1 MKKFYRNLFQV
12 YFFMARALFPKDSAL
27 QREFLL
33 IKVSALEKEMPEIF
47 EKLGG
52 VRLLRH
58 CRSAQEMKKL
68 VEHIKE
74 NDWFY
79 VMKMLKTM
87 QSMQEDPKLASK
99 ISLNKAAFVL
109 DQDIREGKAE
119 DSEEDNDSSYEEKA
133 EDSEE
138 DNDSI
143 YEEKAKDFQKIN
155 TPRYKKIWR
164 QYRGVAH
171 LIVGLQIM
179 KLQYLELTGDPI
191 PFEAFLALALD
202 HLNLAAYQE
211 GEELKKMYEGHT
223 KKPIVPAD
231 EFYAIKRPKLA
242 ENELATLLLKKCI
255 LTDSELRKKISKYR
269 APVFDYGNF
278 DIPNDN

>member
-33 IKVSALEKEMPEIF
+33 IKVSAIEKEMPEIF

-52 VRLLRH
+52 IRLLRH
-58 CRSAQEMKKL
+58 CRSVQEMKKL

-74 NDWFY
+74 NDWSY
-79 VMKMLKTM
+79 VMQMLKTM
-87 QSMQEDPKLASK
+87 QSMQQDPKLAGK

-109 DQDIREGKAE
+109 DKDIKEGKAK
-119 DSEEDNDSSYEEKA
+119 DS
-133 EDSEE
+133 
-138 DNDSI
+138 
-143 YEEKAKDFQKIN
+143 QKN
-155 TPRYKKIWR
+155 NAPRYKDIWR

-171 LIVGLQIM
+171 LIEAIQIM
-179 KLQYLELTGDPI
+179 KMQYLEWTGDPI
-191 PFEAFLALALD
+191 PFEAFLALVLD
-202 HLNLAAYQE
+202 HLNLAAYQQ
-211 GEELKKMYEGHT
+211 GEELKKMHEGHT

-231 EFYAIKRPKLA
+231 EFFAIKRPKLA
-242 ENELATLLLKKCI
+242 EDELATALLKEYI

-278 DIPNDN
+278 DIPADN

>member
-12 YFFMARALFPKDSAL
+12 YLFMARALFPKDSAL

-33 IKVSALEKEMPEIF
+33 IKVSGLEKEMPEVF

-52 VRLLRH
+52 VRLLRL
-58 CRSAQEMKKL
+58 CRSAKEMKKL

-74 NDWFY
+74 NDWSY
-79 VMKMLKTM
+79 VTKMLRTM
-87 QSMQEDPKLASK
+87 QSMQQDPKLAGK
-99 ISLNKAAFVL
+99 VSLNKAAFVL
-109 DQDIREGKAE
+109 DQDIKEGKSK
-119 DSEEDNDSSYEEKA
+119 DSQKHND
-133 EDSEE
+133 
-138 DNDSI
+138 
-143 YEEKAKDFQKIN
+143 
-155 TPRYKKIWR
+155 PRYKDIWR

-171 LIVGLQIM
+171 LIEALQIM
-179 KLQYLELTGDPI
+179 KMQYLEWTGDPI

-202 HLNLAAYQE
+202 HLNLAAYQQ
-211 GEELKKMYEGHT
+211 GEELKKLYEGHT

-231 EFYAIKRPKLA
+231 EFYAIEKPKLA
-242 ENELATLLLKKCI
+242 EDELATALVKECLLSDPSL
-255 LTDSELRKKISKYR
+255 SKKISKYR

>member
-12 YFFMARALFPKDSAL
+12 YLFMVRALFPKESAL

-33 IKVSALEKEMPEIF
+33 IKVSAIEKEMPEIF

-52 VRLLRH
+52 IRLLRH

-87 QSMQEDPKLASK
+87 QSMQEDPKLVGK

-109 DQDIREGKAE
+109 EQDIKEGKAE
-119 DSEEDNDSSYEEKA
+119 DSEEDD
-133 EDSEE
+133 DP
-138 DNDSI
+138 I
-143 YEEKAKDFQKIN
+143 YEEKSNVFPKNNA
-155 TPRYKKIWR
+155 PRYKDIWR

-171 LIVGLQIM
+171 LIEALQIM
-179 KLQYLELTGDPI
+179 KMQYLELTKDPI
-191 PFEAFLALALD
+191 PFETFLALALD
-202 HLNLAAYQE
+202 HLNLVAYQQ
-211 GEELKKMYEGHT
+211 GEEMKKMHEGHT

-231 EFYAIKRPKLA
+231 EFYAIKKPKLA
-242 ENELATLLLKKCI
+242 EDELAIALVKECL
-255 LTDSELRKKISKYR
+255 LTDPSLSKKISKYR

-278 DIPNDN
+278 DIPSDN

>member
-12 YFFMARALFPKDSAL
+12 YLFMARALFPKDSAL

-33 IKVSALEKEMPEIF
+33 IKVSAIEKEMPEIF

-52 VRLLRH
+52 IRLLRH

-74 NDWFY
+74 NDWSY
-79 VMKMLKTM
+79 VKKMLKTM
-87 QSMQEDPKLASK
+87 QSMQEDPKLVGK

-109 DQDIREGKAE
+109 DQNIK
-119 DSEEDNDSSYEEKA
+119 EEKA

-138 DNDSI
+138 DDDPI
-143 YEEKAKDFQKIN
+143 YEEKSNVFPKNNA
-155 TPRYKKIWR
+155 PRYKDIWR

-171 LIVGLQIM
+171 LIEALQIM
-179 KLQYLELTGDPI
+179 KMQYLELTGDPI

-202 HLNLAAYQE
+202 HLNLAAYQQ
-211 GEELKKMYEGHT
+211 GEELKKMQEGHT

-231 EFYAIKRPKLA
+231 EFFVIEKPKLA
-242 ENELATLLLKKCI
+242 EDELATALVKECL
-255 LTDSELRKKISKYR
+255 LTDPSLSKKISKYR
-269 APVFDYGNF
+269 APVFDYGQF
-278 DIPNDN
+278 DIPSDN